1 MGRVRIT
8 RLFVLLALAALLAPR
23 AEASRTSVWES
34 NPHASMTA
42 TKAEAAGLLAALAPA
57 ATADAEPTAPPL
69 FNLGDIVLV
78 ERELEHEDRFG
89 LGPLDLLG
97 PTPLRG
103 PPPSHPKTR
112 VRGFELLPPFRVG
125 ASPSLS
131 LWGRQACGFSC
142 GEVASDSRYD
152 PWGLESGATF
162 GAIDR
167 RERGVSAVPP
177 SYTAQ
182 EKAAATQRALGCL
195 AFGGG
200 AAWTAFS
207 GGALGGVLGGF
218 ALMSSGGAACFG
230 KESPIGMVVRE
241 TANAAARSQGV
252 EMTPATVRQQEENNA
267 GVEGAVINLMVGFG
281 TLAPGSP
288 MPSGTTGTRSVSP
301 LQEAGGLRRAAM
313 DAHTAAGA
321 RTARA
326 VRQSTVA
333 IADVEL
339 QDGSR
344 TYYAAGSGSRG
355 LSPAQRELLQ
365 NAGVPEDNILTG
377 ARYTRGFLKDE
388 NHAERIIKRN
398 LPEGAQVIDWG
409 ISWAERQKPVPC
421 VKCEPHV
428 SAAGG
433 TLQR

>member
-1 MGRVRIT
+1 VLELPFPPPIPEGQVGAISFGFERVYP
-8 RLFVLLALAALLAPR
+8 VEYESALASG
-23 AEASRTSVWES
+23 E
-34 NPHASMTA
+34 TA
-42 TKAEAAGLLAALAPA
+42 NGAFPGGQ
-57 ATADAEPTAPPL
+57 
-69 FNLGDIVLV
+69 NLGWQGHWVDPVTGLDMV
-78 ERELEHEDRFG
+78 RARVYDPRTGAWLSRDPLEDVDSPNLYGYVAGRPHEA
-89 LGPLDLLG
+89 
-97 PTPLRG
+97 T
-103 PPPSHPKTR
+103 
-112 VRGFELLPPFRVG
+112 
-125 ASPSLS
+125 
-131 LWGRQACGFSC
+131 
-142 GEVASDSRYD
+142 D